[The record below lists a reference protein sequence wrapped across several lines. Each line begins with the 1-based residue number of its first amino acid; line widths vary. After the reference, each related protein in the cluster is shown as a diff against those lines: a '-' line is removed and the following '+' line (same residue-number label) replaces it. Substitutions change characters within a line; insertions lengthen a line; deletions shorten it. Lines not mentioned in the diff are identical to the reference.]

1 MENFL
6 LLQGFERWKY
16 DPNVYLKHLG
26 YSLQVILMYVIDIL
40 ITGSFI
46 VDIGSIKSS
55 LHNVFSMTD
64 LRLLKQFIGLEIEK
78 NDAGIKVIQ

>member
-1 MENFL
+1 M
-6 LLQGFERWKY
+6 KY

-26 YSLQVILMYVIDIL
+26 DSLQVILMYVVDIL

-55 LHNVFSMTD
+55 LYSVFSMTD
-64 LRLLKQFIGLEIEK
+64 CCKGKFLMAR
-78 NDAGIKVIQ
+78 V